1 MLVHLCTGCQNI
13 SINRIA
19 ADDDTDM
26 IMDVFNASFALPTG
40 KRNLLVDEEIQILS
54 SESLPLLG
62 HQLFGN
68 KVSIHRLKTLREGI
82 PS

>member
-26 IMDVFNASFALPTG
+26 IMDVFNASFAIPVWT
-40 KRNLLVDEEIQILS
+40 RNLLVEKRIFILS
-54 SESLPLLG
+54 SESLTLLG
-62 HQLFGN
+62 RQLFGN
-68 KVSIHRLKTLREGI
+68 TAPLDRLKPIREGI